1 MPKAT
6 PKITRQDLENAKG
19 EKLSFNMVE
28 VEGGTFTMGLNGQYE
43 NEKPEHKVH
52 LNSFLVAEYQV
63 TQELYEFVIGTNPSR
78 FLGKQQPVES
88 VDWYDA
94 VEFCNAINKLT
105 SLDPY
110 YKIDKTQNDPNNGSK
125 GDKKKWIV
133 ETNHGSKGYRLPT
146 EAEWEYAARGGKYWQ
161 DGNEYAG
168 SNKLEEV
175 GWYDDN
181 SHEETLIVG
190 MKQANQLGLYDMS
203 GNVYEWFWDW
213 YDEEYYNNSAKKNPL
228 GVERGMYRIVR
239 GGSWYDYN
247 YLCRV
252 AYRSRY
258 YPDNRSN
265 LLGFRIFRS

>member
-1 MPKAT
+1 MMRNQN
-6 PKITRQDLENAKG
+6 IMQIQIV
-19 EKLSFNMVE
+19 F
-28 VEGGTFTMGLNGQYE
+28 F
-43 NEKPEHKVH
+43 
-52 LNSFLVAEYQV
+52 VAEYPV
-63 TQELYEFVIGTNPSR
+63 TQELYEFVIGTNPSG
-78 FLGKQQPVES
+78 FFGKQRPVEQ

-94 VEFCNAINKLT
+94 LVFCNTLSKL
-105 SLDPY
+105 SGFDSY
-110 YKIDKTQNDPNNGSK
+110 YKIDKPKKDLNNENDQDG
-125 GDKKKWIV
+125 KKWLV
-133 ETNHGSKGYRLPT
+133 EVNHGSKGYRLPT

-161 DGNEYAG
+161 DGYEYSG